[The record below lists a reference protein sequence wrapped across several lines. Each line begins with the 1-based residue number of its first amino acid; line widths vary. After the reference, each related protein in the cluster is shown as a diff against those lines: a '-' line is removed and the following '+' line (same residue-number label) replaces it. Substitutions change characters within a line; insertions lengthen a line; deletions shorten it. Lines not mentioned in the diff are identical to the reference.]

1 MLFAGSK
8 SIQKNL
14 DTFLFFY
21 NTRYC
26 FGKPDLSRG
35 LSAAV
40 LQEKAMQFDLI
51 GKKDA
56 VVIEALNSA
65 LLDANQQDII
75 SVGGSTFVVVEII

>member
-1 MLFAGSK
+1 MEHCYSQNSYQLRDNQPLLTFYSSAFCWVK
-8 SIQKNL
+8 KYLKNI

-40 LQEKAMQFDLI
+40 LQEKAIQFDLI

-56 VVIEALNSA
+56 VVI
-65 LLDANQQDII
+65 
-75 SVGGSTFVVVEII
+75 